1 LPQTALCRFYSRN
14 QGKIKLFSNVIFWTK
29 GKTMKLKYTILY
41 VDDVAASV
49 KFYEDALG
57 LKLKMLHGS
66 GEYAEMETGETS
78 LSFCARALMTQMGKE
93 TLKADPK
100 KPASEIAFETDDV
113 TAAFEKAVANGAMP
127 ISEPTMMPWNQVVSY
142 VADLD
147 GFLIEICSPILDA

>member
-1 LPQTALCRFYSRN
+1 
-14 QGKIKLFSNVIFWTK
+14 
-29 GKTMKLKYTILY
+29 MKLKYTILY

-93 TLKADPK
+93 TLKANPK
-100 KPASEIAFETDDV
+100 TPVSEIAFETDDV
-113 TAAFEKAVANGAMP
+113 PAAFNKAIANGAKP
-127 ISEPTMMPWNQVVSY
+127 ISEPAMMPWNQMVSY